1 MTGRATGSRPHEG
14 KPGGSPPVRGFTLI
28 ELLVVIAIIA
38 ILAGMLL
45 PALSR
50 AKAQAQ
56 RISCVNQERQWGLA
70 LLLYTAENQERP
82 PRERA
87 TGIPDI
93 HSWTVCA
100 DPANAD
106 VWFNALPRMIR
117 LPSVADYANT
127 NGNPRARFAF
137 YEKGS
142 LFLCPSARFSEQPPN
157 PKKVAFPQF
166 STAMNSKLIRSGA
179 QPPLTS
185 IRNASQ
191 TVLFNESGLPGETAA
206 RVDENQA
213 VFNGQ
218 PFTFASRFAARHGG
232 SGNLIFADGHV
243 DTRRGRQVVETRAG
257 VNKGKAILPQTDIIW
272 TVDPDEN
279 PN

>member
-1 MTGRATGSRPHEG
+1 MMRGMTSPIIRDWRPKGTRQEG
-14 KPGGSPPVRGFTLI
+14 GFTLI

-50 AKAQAQ
+50 AKGQAQ

-70 LLLYTAENQERP
+70 LLLYTAEHQERP
-82 PRERA
+82 PREKA

-106 VWFNALPRMIR
+106 VWFNALPRMIH
-117 LPSVADYANT
+117 LPAVADYANT
-127 NGNPRARFAF
+127 NGNPKARQAF

-157 PKKVAFPQF
+157 PRKVAFPQF
-166 STAMNSKLIRSGA
+166 STAMNSKLIRSGV
-179 QPPLTS
+179 QPPLTA

-191 TVLFNESGLPGETAA
+191 TVIFNESGVPGETSA

-218 PFTFASRFAARHGG
+218 PFSFASRFAARHGG

-243 DTRRGRQVVETRAG
+243 ETRRGRLVVETRTG
-257 VNKGKAILPQTDIIW
+257 PNKGKAILPQTDVVW
-272 TVDPDEN
+272 TFDPEDN

>member
-1 MTGRATGSRPHEG
+1 MMRGSTSSRIRTSRSKGTRQEG
-14 KPGGSPPVRGFTLI
+14 GFTLI

-45 PALSR
+45 PALAR

-70 LLLYTAENQERP
+70 LLLYTAEHQERP
-82 PRERA
+82 PREKA

-117 LPSVADYANT
+117 LPAVADYANT
-127 NGNPRARFAF
+127 NGNPKARQAF

-142 LFLCPSARFSEQPPN
+142 LFLCPSARFSEHPPN
-157 PKKVAFPQF
+157 PRKVAFPQF
-166 STAMNSKLIRSGA
+166 STAMNSKLIRSGV
-179 QPPLTS
+179 QPPLTA

-191 TVLFNESGLPGETAA
+191 TVIFNESGVPGETSA

-218 PFTFASRFAARHGG
+218 PFSFASRFAARHGG

-243 DTRRGRQVVETRAG
+243 ETKRGRLVVETRTG
-257 VNKGKAILPQTDIIW
+257 PNKGKAILPQTDVVW
-272 TVDPDEN
+272 TFDPEDN